1 MNNVFIISKP
11 LQYLNAANISTRG
24 PRFLLIVDD
33 FFNAKEVYLALKEKS
48 IYWNKI
54 SFFDVWTDAYD
65 WILKNKLDID
75 NLYIDSDH
83 GWTKYSYLKQ
93 FDKINIYVYEEGI
106 GNYRKTLNEKN
117 LFGKFKKII
126 YEYLLGNKVYLGG
139 SKYTKGIYLY
149 DKERFNENVLSNK
162 KELLSFST
170 SFHNHLET
178 FKDREVFLDQ
188 STINLIKK
196 LHNKKVL
203 FYLTSWSYDKKMDE
217 LITDYDDYFKILKL
231 HPHIKEI
238 GTYSKEYDFIM
249 EGDNLIEL
257 VIIELLKTCEKVV
270 IFHHGTSAIMYFN
283 NESKLETV
291 KI

>member
-1 MNNVFIISKP
+1 MSC
-11 LQYLNAANISTRG
+11 
-24 PRFLLIVDD
+24 
-33 FFNAKEVYLALKEKS
+33 
-48 IYWNKI
+48 
-54 SFFDVWTDAYD
+54 
-65 WILKNKLDID
+65 
-75 NLYIDSDH
+75 
-83 GWTKYSYLKQ
+83 TK
-93 FDKINIYVYEEGI
+93 KINIYVYEEGI

-170 SFHNHLET
+170 SFYNHLET